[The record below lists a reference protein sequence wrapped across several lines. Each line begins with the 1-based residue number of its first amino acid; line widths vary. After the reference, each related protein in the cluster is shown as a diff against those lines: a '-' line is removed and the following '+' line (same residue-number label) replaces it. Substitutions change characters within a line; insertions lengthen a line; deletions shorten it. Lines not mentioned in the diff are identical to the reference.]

1 MGRVEP
7 FSGKFGGEFLVFLF
21 PEGISPFR
29 VVALEDTKN
38 SGVYD
43 LYHLRQLAGNTEI
56 DFFFSPYEHTLYA
69 ILDVEKAFFDY
80 QSSAHADSIPH
91 LAGSRS
97 PEELLSKIKRGKG
110 VPHYERFFG
119 LLRVGVKKVK
129 VSLAIIQGVVIHIM
143 GVKDVSLLRR
153 VYFSLWA
160 ITVVVRGESL
170 PFPER
175 MSGLLRRK

>member
-7 FSGKFGGEFLVFLF
+7 FSGRFCDEFLVFLF

-43 LYHLRQLAGNTEI
+43 LYHLRPIAGNTEI
-56 DFFFSPYEHTLYA
+56 DFFFSPYEHTLYGV
-69 ILDVEKAFFDY
+69 INGEKAFFEY
-80 QSSAHADSIPH
+80 ERSASADTIPH

-97 PEELLSKIKRGKG
+97 SEELLSKIKRGQG
-110 VPHYERFFG
+110 VPRYERFLG
-119 LLRVGVKKVK
+119 LLRVRVKKLRV
-129 VSLAIIQGVVIHIM
+129 VLATILGVVSYIM
-143 GVKDVSLLRR
+143 GVDDVSLLRR

-160 ITVVVRGESL
+160 TTVALRGETL
-170 PFPER
+170 PHPER
-175 MSGLLRRK
+175 MSALLRRK